1 MTDNKREEGVRG
13 WMYTGI
19 QTHRE
24 NIISVRGGNTTFAVE
39 TLKTCGTTGQNHAN
53 EMKVFRKTVASHFN
67 QFE

>member
-1 MTDNKREEGVRG
+1 
-13 WMYTGI
+13 MYTGI